1 MLKLTLVL
9 AVLMI
14 LAMGGGEVVV
24 GAMEIGHIMQEND
37 ARLVA
42 AYSIGL
48 GE

>member
-1 MLKLTLVL
+1 MLKLTLII
-9 AVLMI
+9 AVLVI
-14 LAMGGGEVVV
+14 LAMAGGEVML
-24 GAMEIGHIMQEND
+24 GAMDIGHVMQEND

>member
-9 AVLMI
+9 AVLVI
-14 LAMGGGEVVV
+14 LAMGGSEVVV
-24 GAMEIGHIMQEND
+24 GAMDIGHAMQEND

-42 AYSIGL
+42 AYSVGL